1 MDVPLLITK
10 INTVQINVLSRTKTF
25 KSSFQ
30 VARELSKLLFVNLE
44 DIHQYL
50 WNSLPRVCAIDLPTL
65 VLPTPG
71 GPTKQR
77 IGPANHTEE
86 SDNDSC
92 TVSYLYPAF
101 GDRNKVSPTAY
112 CDCLID

>member
-10 INTVQINVLSRTKTF
+10 INTVQINVLSRTNTF

-30 VARELSKLLFVNLE
+30 VARELSKLVFVNLE

-77 IGPANHTEE
+77 IGPANHSTQK
-86 SDNDSC
+86 
-92 TVSYLYPAF
+92 
-101 GDRNKVSPTAY
+101 KVIMIHVR
-112 CDCLID
+112 CLIYTQLLVIEIKSRQQPTVTV